1 MVKKRVLYSDSYNLL
16 SIADMVYHSFILI
29 SEIGVLR
36 LNFNLQEDYPL
47 QLDTPTLKPHFT
59 IYSVNQKPRGKL
71 SSIPERMAESWMEI
85 VIVE

>member
-1 MVKKRVLYSDSYNLL
+1 MVCADFMVKKRVLYSVSYNL

-59 IYSVNQKPRGKL
+59 IYSVNQKPRGKF
-71 SSIPERMAESWMEI
+71 SSIPEWLAES
-85 VIVE
+85 